1 MCADPHWS
9 IHCTV
14 YTLQTRSGTRVVAV
28 DPKELRFLF
37 KPRMDISICLQ
48 LTNLTDGFVAF
59 KIKTNQGKYSTQPN
73 KGIMEPCSR
82 CYIAVTL
89 RAQEAAPLNMQ
100 CNDMFIVESANV
112 REEIT
117 SDEITE
123 GFFQDDQVM
132 AGKVEELPIVYIAA
146 N

>member
-1 MCADPHWS
+1 MPTRIDRSIVLYIPCRQDLALELLLSIRRSCASYSSQGWTS
-9 IHCTV
+9 T
-14 YTLQTRSGTRVVAV
+14 
-28 DPKELRFLF
+28 
-37 KPRMDISICLQ
+37 CLQ

>member
-1 MCADPHWS
+1 
-9 IHCTV
+9 
-14 YTLQTRSGTRVVAV
+14 
-28 DPKELRFLF
+28 
-37 KPRMDISICLQ
+37 
-48 LTNLTDGFVAF
+48 
-59 KIKTNQGKYSTQPN
+59 
-73 KGIMEPCSR
+73 
-82 CYIAVTL
+82 
-89 RAQEAAPLNMQ
+89 MQ

-112 REEIT
+112 REEFT